1 MKAWKRILLGVPF
14 LSSAWSHLCSSLGF
28 GFQYRMTSLVK
39 KMLFREKMPAGPSS
53 QPYLPHPL
61 PVDWAI
67 DEVLGISFWY
77 AIYLSNRSLSSP
89 RAKMSIVIPTLTGK
103 LQHKKAKQSNRNR
116 AQNIP
121 RSLCPAQV
129 TQLEVIPV
137 AHKHPSSKK
146 SWPYIS
152 GWIRKTKQNYQR
164 PNSSLVQ
171 TPTQTLCS
179 KIQHLLWFLG
189 VEFFSTWD
197 LWVQRHDCSGSFN
210 NCVIFNSTK

>member
-1 MKAWKRILLGVPF
+1 MKAWKRILLAVPF
-14 LSSAWSHLCSSLGF
+14 LSSTWSYLWPRLGF

-39 KMLFREKMPAGPSS
+39 KMFLREKMLAGPSS
-53 QPYLPHPL
+53 LPYLPHPL
-61 PVDWAI
+61 PKDWTI
-67 DEVLGISFWY
+67 GKFLGISFWN
-77 AIYLSNRSLSSP
+77 AIYLFNRSLSSLW
-89 RAKMSIVIPTLTGK
+89 AKINIIIPTLTGK

-164 PNSSLVQ
+164 PNSCLIQ
-171 TPTQTLCS
+171 TSTQTLCS
-179 KIQHLLWFLG
+179 KI
-189 VEFFSTWD
+189 
-197 LWVQRHDCSGSFN
+197 
-210 NCVIFNSTK
+210 